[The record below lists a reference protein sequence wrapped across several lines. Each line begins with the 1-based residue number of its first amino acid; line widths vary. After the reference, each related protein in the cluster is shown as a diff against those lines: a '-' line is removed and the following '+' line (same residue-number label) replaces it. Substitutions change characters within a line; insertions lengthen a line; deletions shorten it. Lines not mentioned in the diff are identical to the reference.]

1 MIIVKVSNKLI
12 MRMPLICHNL
22 KLRNSKLIN
31 KVLLNINLNKIYL
44 KKEIR
49 KMINKSNKKLIKL
62 KIIFLFILLVRIN
75 LKIKG
80 MWLEIK
86 LLNWN
91 YKMCLLNVRIMGI
104 RYLYLNLTAS
114 SGKSEYTMENY
125 LINFVA

>member
-1 MIIVKVSNKLI
+1 
-12 MRMPLICHNL
+12 
-22 KLRNSKLIN
+22 
-31 KVLLNINLNKIYL
+31 
-44 KKEIR
+44 
-49 KMINKSNKKLIKL
+49 MINKSNKKLIKL